1 MEILN
6 IAIQDTTPKYIIMVL
21 VQKTIEYARFE
32 LSADLEDET
41 TIDEIEDLLETDSDV
56 KRRINELVRIKTVT
70 EEAVKKISDPELF
83 RATKLNGEAYDRS
96 EVTSQ
101 AGFQDDDNKSE
112 NGDES
117 EDEIE
122 EASA

>member
-1 MEILN
+1 M
-6 IAIQDTTPKYIIMVL
+6 
-21 VQKTIEYARFE
+21 
-32 LSADLEDET
+32 SADLEDEQ
-41 TIDEIEDLLETDSDV
+41 TIKQIEDLLETDSDV

-70 EEAVKKISDPELF
+70 EEAVKKISEPELF
-83 RATKLNGEAYDRS
+83 RTTKLNGEAYDRS

-101 AGFQDDDNKSE
+101 AGFQDDVASPGDFDNKSE

>member
-1 MEILN
+1 M
-6 IAIQDTTPKYIIMVL
+6 
-21 VQKTIEYARFE
+21 
-32 LSADLEDET
+32 SADLEDET
-41 TIDEIEDLLETDSDV
+41 TTKKIEDYLETDSDV

-70 EEAVKKISDPELF
+70 KEAVAKISDPELF
-83 RATKLNGEAYDRS
+83 RTTKLNGEACDRS

-101 AGFQDDDNKSE
+101 AGFEDDVAFQGDFDNKSE
-112 NGDES
+112 NGDENGYKS